1 MTTKVVS
8 SAHRSTRRLGLRAT
22 PEQEAMLRRAA
33 EVMSGREWLL
43 PFFLAKRRM
52 ISVFNVFNVFNVFI
66 GLTMDGKVGALVN
79 GAQSANFGGINDDGT
94 VSMAIFFGDLSS
106 EDVTIGHVSLTVLSL
121 RASGARLARPP
132 VAP

>member
-52 ISVFNVFNVFNVFI
+52 VSVFNVFI
-66 GLTMDGKVGALVN
+66 ELTMDGKVGALVN
-79 GAQSANFGGINDDGT
+79 GAQSANFGGDQ
-94 VSMAIFFGDLSS
+94 
-106 EDVTIGHVSLTVLSL
+106 
-121 RASGARLARPP
+121 
-132 VAP
+132 

>member
-52 ISVFNVFNVFNVFI
+52 ISVFNVFI

-79 GAQSANFGGINDDGT
+79 GAQSANFGGDQ
-94 VSMAIFFGDLSS
+94 
-106 EDVTIGHVSLTVLSL
+106 
-121 RASGARLARPP
+121 
-132 VAP
+132 

>member
-52 ISVFNVFNVFNVFI
+52 ISVFNVFI
-66 GLTMDGKVGALVN
+66 ELTMDGKVGALVN
-79 GAQSANFGGINDDGT
+79 GAQSANFGGDQ
-94 VSMAIFFGDLSS
+94 
-106 EDVTIGHVSLTVLSL
+106 
-121 RASGARLARPP
+121 
-132 VAP
+132 

>member
-52 ISVFNVFNVFNVFI
+52 VSVFNVFI
-66 GLTMDGKVGALVN
+66 ELTMDGKVGALVN
-79 GAQSANFGGINDDGT
+79 GTQSANFE
-94 VSMAIFFGDLSS
+94 GDQ
-106 EDVTIGHVSLTVLSL
+106 
-121 RASGARLARPP
+121 
-132 VAP
+132 

>member
-8 SAHRSTRRLGLRAT
+8 SAHRSARLGLRAT

-52 ISVFNVFNVFNVFI
+52 IS
-66 GLTMDGKVGALVN
+66 
-79 GAQSANFGGINDDGT
+79 
-94 VSMAIFFGDLSS
+94 DL
-106 EDVTIGHVSLTVLSL
+106 LW
-121 RASGARLARPP
+121 RP
-132 VAP
+132 VQ